1 MLQYIAT
8 YLYTRRGNK
17 EESIKNA
24 RNDEQ
29 KQKEKREKWKQR
41 KKNKR
46 KKERHFFLNKGIQK
60 ENLTYEVI
68 KERKKERK
76 KKTKIRKKKL
86 PLKKGYKDKKVT
98 EI

>member
-29 KQKEKREKWKQR
+29 KQKEKKEKWKQR

-46 KKERHFFLNKGIQK
+46 KKERHFF
-60 ENLTYEVI
+60 
-68 KERKKERK
+68 
-76 KKTKIRKKKL
+76 
-86 PLKKGYKDKKVT
+86 
-98 EI
+98 